1 MLRERTTLLIL
12 DAYFLLYLAL
22 LLKIGYDRV
31 KLTLRKKSIKKLKR
45 RIPWIEHIIN
55 EKNAGDL
62 NLESP
67 SPKLQ
72 TERRSLCLICRG
84 VRGLCGRNRCPAI
97 LKLYSF
103 MKTRNAVSSNEM
115 IGSSPPGVFVGRI
128 GYPYVYAGPL
138 VPPFIG
144 DTSLFD
150 LPEQWLGKTD
160 EEIIKFRISL
170 IRGKFKVNVKK
181 PWRNKNFLDKTLEI
195 ALSRNPVDTEVI
207 FRKKPSGRILLD
219 GTLQPMGPSAVL
231 EQMKI
236 GSFKTDFRIEK
247 AYSDEDLRSEE
258 AIFNLYL
265 SGIPVSRIQRAFSVG
280 AFGLKS
286 QRRLVPTR
294 WSITAVDSMISRKLI
309 EEKVKKNNPIN
320 EYRVYE
326 FNYLG
331 NRFIVFLMPSS
342 WRYEWIEAWYPK
354 TIWNL
359 NGSSIAM
366 GGDWEGYKGRNTY
379 ASLGGCYYAVRLA
392 VAEFLAKEKRQAGVV
407 AMREI
412 HPSFITPLGVWINRE
427 SVREALKRKSVKFNN
442 LRGVIDYISR
452 RFSIGIDEW
461 IKTSTLLKEALYQE
475 KITKYF

>member
-1 MLRERTTLLIL
+1 
-12 DAYFLLYLAL
+12 
-22 LLKIGYDRV
+22 V
-31 KLTLRKKSIKKLKR
+31 KLGKKSVKKLKR
-45 RIPWIEHIIN
+45 RIPWIEHVIN
-55 EKNAGDL
+55 EETAGDL

-67 SPKLQ
+67 RPELQ
-72 TERRSLCLICRG
+72 ARKRSLCLICRG
-84 VRGLCGRNRCPAI
+84 SRRLCGRDRCPAI

-103 MKTRNAVSSNEM
+103 MKTKNAVSSNKM

-150 LPEQWLGKTD
+150 LPEQWLGKTAED
-160 EEIIKFRISL
+160 IIEFRTSL
-170 IRGKFKVNVKK
+170 IRGKFRVNVKK
-181 PWRNKNFLDKTLEI
+181 PWRNEHFLNETLEI
-195 ALSRNPVDTEVI
+195 ALSRNPVDTEVT

-219 GTLQPMGPSAVL
+219 GTLQPMGPSAML

-236 GSFKTDFRIEK
+236 GSSKTDFKIEK

-265 SGIPVSRIQRAFSVG
+265 SGVPVSRIQRAFSVG
-280 AFGLKS
+280 AFGIKS

-294 WSITAVDSMISRKLI
+294 WSITAVDSIISRNLI
-309 EEKVKKNNPIN
+309 EKKVKGNNTIN

-331 NRFIVFLMPSS
+331 NRFIVLLTPSS
-342 WRYEWIEAWYPK
+342 WRYEWIEAWYPG
-354 TIWNL
+354 TIWNPDGL
-359 NGSSIAM
+359 SIAI
-366 GGDWEGYKGRNTY
+366 GGDWEGYKGRTTY

-392 VAEFLAKEKRQAGVV
+392 VAEFLARERKQAGVV

-427 SVREALKRKSVKFNN
+427 SVREALKRRPVKFNN
-442 LRGVIDYISR
+442 LRDAIDYISK

-461 IKTSTLLKEALYQE
+461 IETSTLLKEALYQE
-475 KITKYF
+475 KITKYL

>member
-1 MLRERTTLLIL
+1 MKLR
-12 DAYFLLYLAL
+12 
-22 LLKIGYDRV
+22 
-31 KLTLRKKSIKKLKR
+31 LRKKSIKKLKR

-55 EKNAGDL
+55 EETAGDL

-67 SPKLQ
+67 RPELQ
-72 TERRSLCLICRG
+72 AEKGSLCLICRG
-84 VRGLCGRNRCPAI
+84 SRRLCGRNRCPAI

-103 MKTRNAVSSNEM
+103 MKTKNAVSSNKM
-115 IGSSPPGVFVGRI
+115 TGSSPPGVFVGRI

-150 LPEQWLGKTD
+150 LPEQWLGKTA
-160 EEIIKFRISL
+160 EEIIEFRTSL
-170 IRGKFKVNVKK
+170 IRGKFRVNVKK
-181 PWRNKNFLDKTLEI
+181 PWRNKRFLNETLEI
-195 ALSRNPVDTEVI
+195 ALSRNPVNTEVT
-207 FRKKPSGRILLD
+207 FRKRPSGRILLD
-219 GTLQPMGPSAVL
+219 GTLQPMGPSAML

-236 GSFKTDFRIEK
+236 GGSKTDFKIEK

-265 SGIPVSRIQRAFSVG
+265 SGVPVSRIQRAFSVG

-294 WSITAVDSMISRKLI
+294 WSITAVDSMISRNLI
-309 EEKVKKNNPIN
+309 EKKVKGNNPIN

-331 NRFIVFLMPSS
+331 NRFIVLLMPSS
-342 WRYEWIEAWYPK
+342 WKYEWIEAWYPK
-354 TIWNL
+354 TVWNPDGL
-359 NGSSIAM
+359 SIAI
-366 GGDWEGYKGRNTY
+366 GGDWEGYKGRTTY

-392 VAEFLAKEKRQAGVV
+392 VAEFLAKERKQAGVV

-427 SVREALKRKSVKFNN
+427 SVREALKGRPVKFNN
-442 LRGVIDYISR
+442 LRDAMDYISR

-475 KITKYF
+475 KITKYL

>member
-1 MLRERTTLLIL
+1 M
-12 DAYFLLYLAL
+12 
-22 LLKIGYDRV
+22 
-31 KLTLRKKSIKKLKR
+31 KLGKKSVKKLKR
-45 RIPWIEHIIN
+45 RIPWIEHVIN
-55 EKNAGDL
+55 EETAGDL

-67 SPKLQ
+67 RPELQ
-72 TERRSLCLICRG
+72 AKKRSLCLICRG
-84 VRGLCGRNRCPAI
+84 SRRLCGRNRCPAI

-103 MKTRNAVSSNEM
+103 MKTKNAVSSNKM

-150 LPEQWLGKTD
+150 LPEQWLGKTAED
-160 EEIIKFRISL
+160 IIEFRTSL
-170 IRGKFKVNVKK
+170 IRGKFRVNVKK
-181 PWRNKNFLDKTLEI
+181 PWRNEHFLNETLEI
-195 ALSRNPVDTEVI
+195 ALSRNPVDTEVT
-207 FRKKPSGRILLD
+207 FRKRPSGRILLD
-219 GTLQPMGPSAVL
+219 GTLQPMGPSAML

-236 GSFKTDFRIEK
+236 GSSKTDFKIEK

-265 SGIPVSRIQRAFSVG
+265 SGVPVSRIQRAFSVG
-280 AFGLKS
+280 AFGIKS

-294 WSITAVDSMISRKLI
+294 WSITAVDSIISRNLI
-309 EEKVKKNNPIN
+309 EKKVKGNNTIN

-331 NRFIVFLMPSS
+331 NRFIVLLTPSS
-342 WRYEWIEAWYPK
+342 WRYEWIEAWYPR
-354 TIWNL
+354 TVWNPDGL
-359 NGSSIAM
+359 SIAI
-366 GGDWEGYKGRNTY
+366 GGDWEGYKGRTTY

-392 VAEFLAKEKRQAGVV
+392 VAEFLARERKQAGVV

-427 SVREALKRKSVKFNN
+427 SVREALKRRPVKFNN
-442 LRGVIDYISR
+442 LRDAIDYISR

-461 IKTSTLLKEALYQE
+461 IETSTLLKEALYQE